1 MREVVSQQSIELG
14 RKSGDNSKTG
24 TAKSSPEWIVKC
36 FLRTSRT
43 SMLADK
49 RSQPRE
55 LTPKLV
61 RRFSTRTGNTLTTVK
76 GTGKLVLSQNML
88 AQRFQTPLSENCEA
102 HRWFAVRV
110 RSNQE
115 RVAIAHLR
123 ERGYEEF
130 APSYRTERI
139 WSDRKKQIDQYLFPG
154 YVFCRFNPN
163 ERLPVLTAPG
173 VVDLVGFGRIP
184 APIPEDEI
192 ERVRKMVESGLLVS
206 PFPFVKVGET
216 VLIERGPL
224 TGVEGILVEVKGR
237 YRLVVSINLL
247 QRSVSAEVD
256 RQSVRPVRHT
266 AGRDALNPVK

>member
-1 MREVVSQQSIELG
+1 
-14 RKSGDNSKTG
+14 
-24 TAKSSPEWIVKC
+24 
-36 FLRTSRT
+36 
-43 SMLADK
+43 MLADK

-61 RRFSTRTGNTLTTVK
+61 RRSSTRTGNTLTTVR

-88 AQRFQTPLSENCEA
+88 AQRFQPPLSENCEA
-102 HRWFAVRV
+102 HCWFAVRV

-130 APSYRTERI
+130 APSYKTERV